1 MRPENNDESEND
13 SDENET
19 ENNEDA
25 VRHHAE
31 DNEDNEDDSMSDE
44 NVDNDV
50 FTQKDKLAWLG
61 LRFNF
66 ESSSFEQ
73 ISGRLGGG
81 NHWAVGEPNLT
92 RKADEKF
99 LCAAADYAN
108 ANKTEWKMVSCNLT
122 LPVKKSFKKYF
133 FEILVF
139 LHLGR
144 TREFCITQHRFLRT
158 SCVDSACPRQKCFF
172 SNSSNKSER
181 ASAHPFLAGN

>member
-1 MRPENNDESEND
+1 MEAYLWKEAFLGKGMRPENNESEND

-19 ENNEDA
+19 ENNEDS
-25 VRHHAE
+25 E
-31 DNEDNEDDSMSDE
+31 ENEENEDDSMSDE
-44 NVDNDV
+44 NVDEDV

-81 NHWAVGEPNLT
+81 NHWAVGQPNLT

-108 ANKTEWKMVSCNLT
+108 ANKTEWRMVSCNLT
-122 LPVKKSFKKYF
+122 LPISRRSRR
-133 FEILVF
+133 L
-139 LHLGR
+139 
-144 TREFCITQHRFLRT
+144 
-158 SCVDSACPRQKCFF
+158 QKL
-172 SNSSNKSER
+172 
-181 ASAHPFLAGN
+181 LAGCLYFRSSALERISISRETHSANLPRGI